1 VYPAAQAE
9 TSQGRIVQHFFKHAM
24 PPEAE
29 SFQPEQRLGA
39 RLVPPGIGN
48 RSDASDCTQAP
59 PGRRLLPHERR
70 ATAVYFTPMNFAPAA

>member
-1 VYPAAQAE
+1 MYRAAQAE
-9 TSQGRIVQHFFKHAM
+9 KSGGGSFSIFFKHAM

-48 RSDASDCTQAP
+48 RSDTSDCTQAP
-59 PGRRLLPHERR
+59 PGSGHGR
-70 ATAVYFTPMNFAPAA
+70 A